1 MLEPV
6 DQFRAALA
14 GRGIVPKGGEIV
26 ADGRIHRCD
35 AEGRGGKGDASYAL
49 HLDGIPAGGFQNWRD
64 GFGWENWR
72 ADIDRALSPAEEAA
86 QRAKLENSRRER
98 ELDEAKRKTTARKRA
113 LSVFEDAALCES
125 HPYTVR
131 KGIQTHGARLQDDRL
146 VLPMRDADGT
156 IHSLQFIG
164 ADGEKRYLTGGR
176 KAGCYFD
183 IGQPEGVLCVAEGF
197 ATGASIHEAT
207 GYAVAVAFDAG
218 NLAAVAKALRRKHP
232 ELRLIVCAD
241 DDRLTAGNPGFSK
254 ATEAALAT
262 DALLAVPV
270 FGADRRE
277 KDTDFNDLHQ
287 CAGLDAVRRCIED
300 ARNPGQPDDQP
311 LHGNEG
317 GETGDDMPS
326 PDDATTTAPAAAAWP
341 ECKFAGGRFRLEKR
355 GVFYIERDGNT
366 GLEKMPQWICGGLA
380 VVAATRDAKS
390 NAWGR
395 LLEWRDADGV
405 RHQWAMPL
413 ELLQGDGVDVR
424 RELAQ
429 AGLAIAPGRAAR
441 DLLASYVQVWPAKDR
456 ARCVNRLGWQGA
468 VYVTPAE
475 SIGERGERVVFQ
487 NSHAIEPAYSVAGTA
502 DDWRDSVARLAQGN
516 SRLVFALSVAFAG
529 PLANVAGEDSG
540 GFHIRGGTSIGKSTA
555 LKAAAS
561 VWGDP
566 VAYPRLWRATANG
579 LEGLA
584 ALHND
589 GLLILDELSQ
599 IDPKE
604 AGEAAY
610 LLANGQGKT
619 RAARS
624 GTARQAASWRL
635 LFLSAGEESLSAL
648 MARIGRK
655 VNAGQEIRLA
665 DIEADAGAGLGAFE
679 TLNGCAS
686 PAALSLALKDA
697 ATRHHGAAGVAWLR
711 AIVGDRDKL
720 ADLITGGVREFVTEN
735 SPAGAA
741 GQVLRVAQRFG
752 LVAVAGELATHYGV
766 TGWPEGEATQA
777 ASRCF
782 AAWLES
788 FGGTGNREDRAL
800 LAQVRGFFETHGA
813 SRFEDVGATVDQ
825 RIINRAGF
833 YRTGPG
839 DAREFLVL
847 PEAFKRDV
855 CAGFDLKAA
864 QRCLL
869 AQGWIVP
876 GGDNRPTQKPRLPG
890 IGTTR
895 VYVFTNK
902 WADAE

>member
-1 MLEPV
+1 MPDPV

-14 GRGIVPKGGEIV
+14 GRGILPKGGEVI
-26 ADGRIHRCD
+26 ADGRVHRCD
-35 AEGRGGKGDASYAL
+35 AEGRGGKGDAAYLL
-49 HLDGIPAGGFQNWRD
+49 HLDGIPAGGFENWRD
-64 GFGWENWR
+64 GFGWQNWR
-72 ADIDRALSPAEEAA
+72 ADIERPLSPAEEAA
-86 QRAKLENSRRER
+86 HRAKLENSRRER
-98 ELDEAKRKTTARKRA
+98 ELEEAKRKATARKRA
-113 LSVFEDAALCES
+113 LSVFEDAALCDS
-125 HPYTVR
+125 HQYTTR
-131 KGIQTHGARLQDDRL
+131 KGIQTHGARLQGDRL
-146 VLPMRDADGT
+146 VLPLRDAGGT
-156 IHSLQFIG
+156 IQSLQFIG
-164 ADGEKRYLTGGR
+164 ADGDKKFLTGGQVR
-176 KAGCYFD
+176 GCYFD
-183 IGQPEGVLCVAEGF
+183 IGQPDGVLCIAEGF

-207 GYAVAVAFDAG
+207 GHAVVVAFDAG
-218 NLAAVAKALRRKHP
+218 NLAAVAKALRKKHP
-232 ELRLIVCAD
+232 DLRLIVCAD
-241 DDRLTAGNPGFSK
+241 DDYLTAGNPGVSK
-254 ATEAALAT
+254 ATDAALST
-262 DALLAVPV
+262 GALLAVPD
-270 FGADRRE
+270 FGAARPERA
-277 KDTDFNDLHQ
+277 TDFNDLHLW
-287 CAGLDAVRRCIED
+287 AGLDAVRRCIED
-300 ARNPGQPDDQP
+300 ARNPGQPEDLLPQA
-311 LHGNEG
+311 GEG
-317 GETGDDMPS
+317 DEAETV
-326 PDDATTTAPAAAAWP
+326 ALAADVGK
-341 ECKFAGGRFRLEKR
+341 ECKFGSGRFRVEKR
-355 GVFYIERDGNT
+355 GVFYIAKDGNT

-441 DLLASYVQVWPAKDR
+441 DLLASYVQVWPVTDR
-456 ARCVNRLGWQGA
+456 ARCVDRLGWQGA

-487 NSHAIEPAYSVAGTA
+487 NSHAIEPAYSVAGSA
-502 DDWRDSVARLAQGN
+502 DEWRDSVARLAQGN

-555 LKAAAS
+555 LKVAAS

-697 ATRHHGAAGVAWLR
+697 AMRHHGAAGVVWLR
-711 AIVGDRDKL
+711 AIVNDRDKL
-720 ADLITGGVREFVTEN
+720 ADLITGGVRQFVAEN

-752 LVAVAGELATHYGV
+752 LVAVAGELATYYGV
-766 TGWPEGEATQA
+766 TGWPDGEATQA
-777 ASRCF
+777 AKRCF

-800 LAQVRGFFETHGA
+800 LAQVRGFFEAHGA
-813 SRFEDVGATVDQ
+813 SRFEDIGATVDQ
-825 RIINRAGF
+825 RVINRAGF
-833 YRTGPG
+833 YRAGMDG
-839 DAREFLVL
+839 AREFLVL

-855 CAGFDLKAA
+855 CAGFDLKVST
-864 QRCLL
+864 RCLL

-876 GGDNRPTQKPRLPG
+876 GGDGRPTQKPRLPG
-890 IGTTR
+890 IGTAR
-895 VYVFTNK
+895 VFVFTNK

>member
-1 MLEPV
+1 MIEPV

-14 GRGIVPKGGEIV
+14 RRGIVPKGGEIV

-35 AEGRGGKGDASYAL
+35 AEGRGGKGDAAYLL
-49 HLDGIPAGGFQNWRD
+49 HLDGVPAGGFENWRD

-72 ADIDRALSPAEEAA
+72 ADIDRGLSPAEEATH
-86 QRAKLENSRRER
+86 RVKLENSRRER
-98 ELDEAKRKTTARKRA
+98 ELEEAKRKTTARKRA
-113 LSVFEDAALCES
+113 LSVFEDAALCDS

-131 KGIQTHGARLQDDRL
+131 KGIQSHGARLQGDRL
-146 VLPMRDADGT
+146 VLTLRDADGT
-156 IHSLQFIG
+156 VHSLQFIG

-183 IGQPEGVLCVAEGF
+183 IGQPDGVLCVVEGF

-218 NLAAVAKALRRKHP
+218 NLAAVAKALRKKHP
-232 ELRLIVCAD
+232 DLRLIVCAD
-241 DDRLTAGNPGFSK
+241 DDHLTAGNPGISK
-254 ATEAALAT
+254 ATDAALST
-262 DALLAVPV
+262 GALLAVPD
-270 FGADRRE
+270 FGAGRPE
-277 KDTDFNDLHQ
+277 KATDFNDLHQ

-300 ARNPGQPDDQP
+300 ARNPGEPDEQASQAD
-311 LHGNEG
+311 EG
-317 GETGDDMPS
+317 DETGDAMPS
-326 PDDATTTAPAAAAWP
+326 PGDDATAAPASDP
-341 ECKFAGGRFRLEKR
+341 GHECKFGGGRFRLEKR
-355 GVFYIERDGNT
+355 GVFYIAKDGNT

-429 AGLAIAPGRAAR
+429 AGLSIAPGRAAR

-456 ARCVNRLGWQGA
+456 ARCVDRLGWQGA

-502 DDWRDSVARLAQGN
+502 EDWRDSVARLSQGN

-697 ATRHHGAAGVAWLR
+697 ATRHHGAAGVVWLR
-711 AIVGDRDKL
+711 AIVNDRDKL
-720 ADLITGGVREFVTEN
+720 ADFITGGVRQFVAEN
-735 SPAGAA
+735 APVGAA

-766 TGWPEGEATQA
+766 TGWPEGEATEA

-782 AAWLES
+782 AAWLDS

-813 SRFEDVGATVDQ
+813 SRFEDVGAAFDQ

-833 YRTGPG
+833 YRAGAAG
-839 DAREFLVL
+839 EREFLVM

-855 CAGFDLKAA
+855 CAGFDLKTAT
-864 QRCLL
+864 RCLQ

-876 GGDNRPTQKPRLPG
+876 GGDGRPTQKPRLPG
-890 IGTTR
+890 IGTAR

-902 WADAE
+902 WADGE

>member
-1 MLEPV
+1 MLEPI

-14 GRGIVPKGGEIV
+14 LRGIVPKGGEIV

-35 AEGRGGKGDASYAL
+35 AEGRGGKGDAAYL
-49 HLDGIPAGGFQNWRD
+49 VHLDSIPAGGFQNWRD
-64 GFGWENWR
+64 GFGWETWR
-72 ADIDRALSPAEEAA
+72 ADIDRTLSPAEEAA
-86 QRAKLENSRRER
+86 HRAKLENARREF
-98 ELDEAKRKTTARKRA
+98 ELEDASRKATARRRA
-113 LSVFEDAALCES
+113 LSVFKEAAPCES

-131 KGIQTHGARLQDDRL
+131 KGIQPHGARLQGDRL
-146 VLPMRDADGT
+146 VLPLRDADGT
-156 IHSLQFIG
+156 MHSLQFIG
-164 ADGEKRYLTGGR
+164 PDGEKRYLTGGR

-183 IGQPEGVLCVAEGF
+183 IGQPDGVLCVAEGF

-218 NLAAVAKALRRKHP
+218 NLAAVTKALRKKHP
-232 ELRLIVCAD
+232 DLRLIVCAD
-241 DDRLTAGNPGFSK
+241 DDYMTVGNPGVSK
-254 ATEAALAT
+254 AKEAALSIG
-262 DALLAVPV
+262 ALLAVPD
-270 FGADRRE
+270 FGADRPE
-277 KDTDFNDLHQ
+277 KATDFNDLHQ
-287 CAGLDAVRRCIED
+287 CAGPDAVRRCIEG
-300 ARNPGQPDDQP
+300 ARKP
-311 LHGNEG
+311 
-317 GETGDDMPS
+317 GETD
-326 PDDATTTAPAAAAWP
+326 DDAPQVDEGEEPGEAIPSASEAATSAPAAENRT
-341 ECKFAGGRFRLEKR
+341 ECRFGGGRFKLTEH
-355 GVFYIERDGNT
+355 GVVFIAKDSNT
-366 GLEKMPQWICGGLA
+366 GQEKAPQWICGNLK

-390 NAWGR
+390 QAWGR

-413 ELLQGDGVDVR
+413 EQLQGDGVDVR

-429 AGLAIAPGRAAR
+429 AGLAIAPGRPAR
-441 DLLASYVQVWPAKDR
+441 ELLASYVQVWPVEDR
-456 ARCVNRLGWQGA
+456 ALCVDRLGWHGA
-468 VYVTPAE
+468 VYVAPTE
-475 SIGERGERVVFQ
+475 SIGDSKERVVFQ

-516 SRLVFALSVAFAG
+516 SRLVFSVSVAFAG
-529 PLANVAGEDSG
+529 PLANVVGEDSG
-540 GFHIRGGTSIGKSTA
+540 GFHIRGGSSIGKSTA
-555 LKAAAS
+555 LKVAAS

-566 VAYPRLWRATANG
+566 AAYPRLWRATANG

-589 GLLILDELSQ
+589 SLLILDELSQ

-635 LFLSAGEESLSAL
+635 FFLSAGEESLAAL
-648 MARIGRK
+648 MARIGRR

-686 PAALSLALKDA
+686 PAALSLALKEA
-697 ATRHHGAAGVAWLR
+697 AIRHHGAAGVAWLR
-711 AIVGDRDKL
+711 AIVNDRDKL
-720 ADLITGGVREFVTEN
+720 TDLITDGVRQFVAEN
-735 SPAGAA
+735 APAGAP

-752 LVAVAGELATHYGV
+752 LVAMAGELATHYGL

-782 AAWLES
+782 AAWLDS
-788 FGGTGNREDRAL
+788 FGGTGNREERAL

-813 SRFEDVGATVDQ
+813 SRFEDVAATADQ
-825 RIINRAGF
+825 RILNRAGF
-833 YRTGPG
+833 YRTGQDG
-839 DAREFLVL
+839 TRELLVL
-847 PEAFKRDV
+847 PEAFRRDV
-855 CAGFDLKAA
+855 CAGFDPRFAT
-864 QRCLL
+864 RCLL
-869 AQGWIVP
+869 AHGWIVP
-876 GGDNRPTQKPRLPG
+876 GGDGRPTQKPRLPG
-890 IGTTR
+890 IGPTR

-902 WADAE
+902 WAADE

>member
-14 GRGIVPKGGEIV
+14 GRGIVPNGGEVI
-26 ADGRIHRCD
+26 ADGRLHRCD
-35 AEGRGGKGDASYAL
+35 AEGRGGKGDAAYLL
-49 HLDGIPAGGFQNWRD
+49 HLDGVPAGGFENWRD

-72 ADIDRALSPAEEAA
+72 ADIDRKLSPAEEAA
-86 QRAKLENSRRER
+86 HRAKVENSRRER
-98 ELDEAKRKTTARKRA
+98 ELEEAKRKTTARKRA
-113 LSVFEDAALCES
+113 LSVFENAALCES

-131 KGIQTHGARLQDDRL
+131 KGIQPHGARLQGDRL
-146 VLPMRDADGT
+146 VLPLRDADGT
-156 IHSLQFIG
+156 VHSLQFIG
-164 ADGEKRYLTGGR
+164 ADGAKRYLTGGR

-183 IGQPEGVLCVAEGF
+183 IGEPDGVLCVAEGF

-218 NLAAVAKALRRKHP
+218 NLAAVAKALRKKHP
-232 ELRLIVCAD
+232 DLRLILCAD
-241 DDRLTAGNPGFSK
+241 DDHLTEGNPGISK
-254 ATEAALAT
+254 ATDAALST
-262 DALLAVPV
+262 GALVAVPD
-270 FGADRRE
+270 FGAARPE
-277 KDTDFNDLHQ
+277 NATDFNDLHQ

-300 ARNPGQPDDQP
+300 ARSPGEPNEQAPQADD
-311 LHGNEG
+311 GD
-317 GETGDDMPS
+317 ETGDAMPG
-326 PDDATTTAPAAAAWP
+326 PGDDATAAPAGDP
-341 ECKFAGGRFRLEKR
+341 GHECKFGGGRFRLEKR
-355 GVFYIERDGNT
+355 GVFYIAKDGNT

-395 LLEWRDADGV
+395 LLEWRDADSV

-441 DLLASYVQVWPAKDR
+441 DLLASYVQVWPVKDR
-456 ARCVNRLGWQGA
+456 ARCVDRLGWQGA

-487 NSHAIEPAYSVAGTA
+487 NSHAIEPAYSVAGTPEN
-502 DDWRDSVARLAQGN
+502 WRDSVARLSQGN

-566 VAYPRLWRATANG
+566 VAYSRLWRATANG

-711 AIVGDRDKL
+711 AIVNDRDKL
-720 ADLITGGVREFVTEN
+720 ADFITGGVRQFVAEN
-735 SPAGAA
+735 APAGAA

-782 AAWLES
+782 AAWLDS

-813 SRFEDVGATVDQ
+813 SRFEDVGAAFDQ

-833 YRTGPG
+833 YRAGADG
-839 DAREFLVL
+839 EREFLVL

-864 QRCLL
+864 TRCLQ
-869 AQGWIVP
+869 AHGWIVP
-876 GGDNRPTQKPRLPG
+876 GGDGRPTQKPRLPG
-890 IGTTR
+890 IGTAR

-902 WADAE
+902 WAGAE

>member
-1 MLEPV
+1 MPDAI
-6 DQFRAALA
+6 DQFRAAMSV
-14 GRGIVPKGGEIV
+14 RGIVPKGDVI

-35 AEGRGGKGDASYAL
+35 AEGRGGKGDAAYLL
-49 HLDGIPAGGFQNWRD
+49 HLDGLPAGGFENWRD

-72 ADIDRALSPAEEAA
+72 ADIDRTLSPAEEAA
-86 QRAKLENSRRER
+86 HRVKLETSRRER
-98 ELDEAKRKTTARKRA
+98 ELEEAKRKTTARKRA
-113 LSVFEDAALCES
+113 LSVFDEAAPCDA
-125 HPYTVR
+125 HPYLTR
-131 KGIQTHGARLQDDRL
+131 KGIQAHGARLQGDRL
-146 VLPMRDADGT
+146 VLPLRDTDGT
-156 IHSLQFIG
+156 IHSIQFID
-164 ADGEKRYLTGGR
+164 ADSGKKYLTGGR
-176 KAGCYFD
+176 VRGCYFD
-183 IGQPEGVLCVAEGF
+183 IGEPDSVLCIAEGF
-197 ATGASIHEAT
+197 ATGASIHETT
-207 GYAVAVAFDAG
+207 GHAVAVAFDAG
-218 NLAAVAKALRRKHP
+218 NLSAVAKALRKKHP
-232 ELRLIVCAD
+232 DLRLIVCAD
-241 DDRLTAGNPGFSK
+241 DDHLSPGNPGINK
-254 ATEAALAT
+254 ATEAALSVN
-262 DALLAVPV
+262 ALLAVPG
-270 FGADRRE
+270 FGADRAER
-277 KDTDFNDLHQ
+277 DTDFNDLHQ
-287 CAGLDAVRRCIED
+287 CAGLDAVRLCIEAARDPGEPD
-300 ARNPGQPDDQP
+300 AAEPQHPQGGDVGDAM
-311 LHGNEG
+311 HG
-317 GETGDDMPS
+317 
-326 PDDATTTAPAAAAWP
+326 PDDAERTAPAALATN
-341 ECKFAGGRFRLEKR
+341 ECRFAGGRFRLEAR
-355 GVFYIERDGNT
+355 GVFYIAKDGNS
-366 GLEKMPQWICGGLA
+366 GLEKSPQWICGGLS
-380 VVAATRDAKS
+380 VVAATRDSKS

-395 LLEWRDADGV
+395 LLEWRDADSV

-413 ELLQGDGVDVR
+413 DLLQGDGVDVR

-429 AGLAIAPGRAAR
+429 AGLSIAPGRAAR
-441 DLLASYVQVWPAKDR
+441 DLLASYVQVWPVQDR
-456 ARCVNRLGWQGA
+456 ARCVDRLGWQGA

-475 SIGERGERVVFQ
+475 SIGENVERVVFQ
-487 NSHAIEPAYSVAGTA
+487 NSHAVEPAYSVAGTA

-540 GFHIRGGTSIGKSTA
+540 GFHLRGGTSIGKSTA

-566 VAYPRLWRATANG
+566 VKYPRLWRATANG

-686 PAALSLALKDA
+686 SAALSLAIKDA

-711 AIVGDRDKL
+711 AIVADRDKL
-720 ADLITGGVREFVTEN
+720 ADIITGGVRQFIAEN
-735 SPAGAA
+735 APAGAS
-741 GQVLRVAQRFG
+741 GQVQRVAQRFG

-766 TGWPEGEATQA
+766 TGWPEGEATA
-777 ASRCF
+777 AAGKCF

-788 FGGTGNREDRAL
+788 FGGAGNREDRVL
-800 LAQVRGFFETHGA
+800 LAQVRAFFETHGA
-813 SRFEDVGATVDQ
+813 SRFEDIGAPVDQ
-825 RIINRAGF
+825 RVINRAGF
-833 YRTGPG
+833 YRNGTDGT
-839 DAREFLVL
+839 REFLVL

-864 QRCLL
+864 TRCLL
-869 AQGWIVP
+869 AQGWIVA

>member
-14 GRGIVPKGGEIV
+14 RRGIVPKDGEIV

-35 AEGRGGKGDASYAL
+35 AEGRGGKGDAAYLL
-49 HLDGIPAGGFQNWRD
+49 HLDGIPAGGFENWRD
-64 GFGWENWR
+64 GFGWENWW
-72 ADIDRALSPAEEAA
+72 ADIDRTLSPAEEAA
-86 QRAKLENSRRER
+86 HRAKLENSRRDR
-98 ELDEAKRKTTARKRA
+98 ELEEAKRKATARKRA
-113 LSVFEDAALCES
+113 LSVFEDASLCDS
-125 HPYTVR
+125 HPYTAR
-131 KGIQTHGARLQDDRL
+131 KGIQTHGARLQGDRL
-146 VLPMRDADGT
+146 VLPLRDADGT
-156 IHSLQFIG
+156 VHSLQFIG

-183 IGQPEGVLCVAEGF
+183 IGQADGVLCVAEGF

-218 NLAAVAKALRRKHP
+218 NLAAVAKALHKKHP
-232 ELRLIVCAD
+232 DLRLIVCAD
-241 DDRLTAGNPGFSK
+241 DDYSTAGNPGISK
-254 ATEAALAT
+254 ATDAALSIG
-262 DALLAVPV
+262 ALLAVPD
-270 FGADRRE
+270 FGADRPERA
-277 KDTDFNDLHQ
+277 TDFNDLHQ

-300 ARNPGQPDDQP
+300 ARKPGEPVEDP
-311 LHGNEG
+311 PHAGEG
-317 GETGDDMPS
+317 DEPGSPVLS
-326 PDDATTTAPAAAAWP
+326 PDDAATAAPATDAGP
-341 ECKFAGGRFRLEKR
+341 ECKFGGGRFRLEKR
-355 GVFYIERDGNT
+355 GVFYIAKDGNT

-441 DLLASYVQVWPAKDR
+441 ELLASYVQVWPVKDR
-456 ARCVNRLGWQGA
+456 ARCVDRLGWLGA

-487 NSHAIEPAYSVAGTA
+487 NSHALEPAYSVAGTV

-516 SRLVFALSVAFAG
+516 SRVVFALSVAFAG
-529 PLANVAGEDSG
+529 PLANVVGEDSG
-540 GFHIRGGTSIGKSTA
+540 GFHLRGKSSSGKSTA
-555 LKAAAS
+555 SKAAAS
-561 VWGDP
+561 VWGHPDT
-566 VAYPRLWRATANG
+566 YMRGWRATANG
-579 LEGLA
+579 LEGMG

-589 GLLILDELSQ
+589 GCLILDELSACE
-599 IDPKE
+599 PKE
-604 AGEAAY
+604 AGEAVY
-610 LLANGQGKT
+610 MLANGQGKA
-619 RAARS
+619 RATRS
-624 GTARQAASWRL
+624 GTARASARWRL
-635 LFLSAGEESLSAL
+635 LFLSNGEVSLSAL
-648 MARIGRK
+648 MAQAGRK
-655 VNAGQEIRLA
+655 PNAGQEVRLA
-665 DIEADAGAGLGAFE
+665 DFDADAGKGLGAFE
-679 TLNGCAS
+679 ELHDQPT
-686 PAALSLALKDA
+686 PEALSLALKDA
-697 ATRHHGAAGVAWLR
+697 ATRHHGATGVAWLR
-711 AIVGDRDKL
+711 AIVNDRDKL
-720 ADLITGGVREFVTEN
+720 ADFITGGVRQFSAEN
-735 SPAGAA
+735 APAGAA
-741 GQVLRVAQRFG
+741 GQVQRVAQRFG

-782 AAWLES
+782 AAWLDS

-800 LAQVRGFFETHGA
+800 LAQVRSFFETHGS
-813 SRFEDVGATVDQ
+813 SRFEDVAASFDQ
-825 RIINRAGF
+825 RIVNRAGF
-833 YRTGPG
+833 YRAGADG
-839 DAREFLVL
+839 AREFLVL

-864 QRCLL
+864 TRCLL

-876 GGDNRPTQKPRLPG
+876 GGDGRPTQKPRLPG
-890 IGTTR
+890 IGAAR
-895 VYVFTNK
+895 VYAFTNK

>member
-1 MLEPV
+1 MLEPI

-14 GRGIVPKGGEIV
+14 RRGIFPKGGEIV

-35 AEGRGGKGDASYAL
+35 AEVRGGEGDAAYLL
-49 HLDGIPAGGFQNWRD
+49 HPDGIPAGGFENWRD

-72 ADIDRALSPAEEAA
+72 AEIDRTLSPAEEAA
-86 QRAKLENSRRER
+86 HRAKLESSRRER
-98 ELDEAKRKTTARKRA
+98 EIEEAKRKATARKRA
-113 LSVFEDAALCES
+113 LSVFEDAALCDS
-125 HPYTVR
+125 HPYAMR
-131 KGIQTHGARLQDDRL
+131 KGIQTHGARLLGDRL
-146 VLPMRDADGT
+146 VLPLRDADGT

-164 ADGEKRYLTGGR
+164 KDGEKRYLTGGR

-183 IGQPEGVLCVAEGF
+183 IGLPDGVLCVAEGF

-218 NLAAVAKALRRKHP
+218 NLAAVTKALHKKHP
-232 ELRLIVCAD
+232 DVRLIVCAD
-241 DDRLTAGNPGFSK
+241 DDYLTAGNPGVSK
-254 ATEAALAT
+254 ATDAALST
-262 DALLAVPV
+262 GALLAVPD
-270 FGADRRE
+270 FGTDRPERA
-277 KDTDFNDLHQ
+277 TDFNDLHQ
-287 CAGLDAVRRCIED
+287 CAGLDAVRRCIET
-300 ARNPGQPDDQP
+300 ARNPGESDQHPPQDAEDDQ
-311 LHGNEG
+311 
-317 GETGDDMPS
+317 TGDAAPS
-326 PDDATTTAPAAAAWP
+326 PGGDGTAAPAGDSGL
-341 ECKFAGGRFRLEKR
+341 ECKFGGGRFRLERR
-355 GVFYIERDGNT
+355 GVFYIAKDGNT

-429 AGLAIAPGRAAR
+429 AGLSIAPGRAAR
-441 DLLASYVQVWPAKDR
+441 DLLASYVQVWPVKDR
-456 ARCVNRLGWQGA
+456 ARCVDRLGWQGV

-487 NSHAIEPAYSVAGTA
+487 NSHAVEPAYSVAGTA
-502 DDWRDSVARLAQGN
+502 GDWRDSVARLAQGN

-697 ATRHHGAAGVAWLR
+697 ATRQHGAAGVAWLR
-711 AIVGDRDKL
+711 AIVSDRDKL
-720 ADLITGGVREFVTEN
+720 ADLITGGVRQFVAEN
-735 SPAGAA
+735 APAGAA

-782 AAWLES
+782 AAWLDS
-788 FGGTGNREDRAL
+788 FGGTGNREDRVL
-800 LAQVRGFFETHGA
+800 LAQVRSFFETHGA

-839 DAREFLVL
+839 GAREFLVL

-864 QRCLL
+864 TRCLL
-869 AQGWIVP
+869 ANGWIVP
-876 GGDNRPTQKPRLPG
+876 GGDKRPTQKPRLPG
-890 IGTTR
+890 IGTAR
-895 VYVFTNK
+895 AYVFTNK

>member
-14 GRGIVPKGGEIV
+14 RRGIVPKDSEII

-35 AEGRGGKGDASYAL
+35 AEGRGGKGDAAYLL
-49 HLDGIPAGGFQNWRD
+49 HLDGIPAGGFENWRD

-72 ADIDRALSPAEEAA
+72 ADIDRTLSPAEEAA
-86 QRAKLENSRRER
+86 HRAKLENSRRER
-98 ELDEAKRKTTARKRA
+98 ELAEAKRKATARKRA
-113 LSVFEDAALCES
+113 LSVFEDAALCDS
-125 HPYTVR
+125 HPYTDR
-131 KGIQTHGARLQDDRL
+131 KGIQTHGARLQGDRL
-146 VLPMRDADGT
+146 VLPLRDADGT
-156 IHSLQFIG
+156 VHSLQFIG
-164 ADGEKRYLTGGR
+164 PDGEKRYLTGGR

-183 IGQPEGVLCVAEGF
+183 IGQPDGVLCVAEGF
-197 ATGASIHEAT
+197 ATGASIYEAT

-218 NLAAVAKALRRKHP
+218 NLAAVTKALHKKHP
-232 ELRLIVCAD
+232 DLRVIVCAD
-241 DDRLTAGNPGFSK
+241 DDHLTAGNPGISK
-254 ATEAALAT
+254 ATEAALSIG
-262 DALLAVPV
+262 ALLAVPD
-270 FGADRRE
+270 FGVDRPE
-277 KDTDFNDLHQ
+277 KATDFNDLHQ
-287 CAGLDAVRRCIED
+287 CAGMDAVRRCIED
-300 ARNPGQPDDQP
+300 ARKPGELDDDPPQAD
-311 LHGNEG
+311 EG
-317 GETGDDMPS
+317 EEPGGAVPS
-326 PDDATTTAPAAAAWP
+326 PSEAATSEPAAEAGP
-341 ECKFAGGRFRLEKR
+341 ECKFGGGRFRLTQR
-355 GVFYIERDGNT
+355 GVFYIAKDGNT

-441 DLLASYVQVWPAKDR
+441 ELLASYVQVWPVKDR
-456 ARCVNRLGWQGA
+456 ARCVDRLGWQGA

-487 NSHAIEPAYSVAGTA
+487 NSHAIEPAYSAAGTA
-502 DDWRDSVARLAQGN
+502 DDWRDTVARLAQGN

-540 GFHIRGGTSIGKSTA
+540 GFHIRGGTSIGKSTV

-566 VAYPRLWRATANG
+566 VVYPRLWRATANG

-635 LFLSAGEESLSAL
+635 LFLSAGEESLSGL

-711 AIVGDRDKL
+711 AIVNDRDKL
-720 ADLITGGVREFVTEN
+720 ADLITGGMRQFVAEN
-735 SPAGAA
+735 APADAA

-782 AAWLES
+782 AAWLDS

-813 SRFEDVGATVDQ
+813 SRFEDVAATVDQ
-825 RIINRAGF
+825 RIMNRAGF
-833 YRTGPG
+833 YRTGLD
-839 DAREFLVL
+839 DAREYLVL

-864 QRCLL
+864 TRCLL
-869 AQGWIVP
+869 SQGWIVP
-876 GGDNRPTQKPRLPG
+876 GGDGRPTQKPRLPG
-890 IGTTR
+890 IGTAR

-902 WADAE
+902 WAAAE